1 MARTNDE
8 DATMTAEQQ
17 QPLDELAAELYETLR
32 RIAGRALWKG
42 SRLDP
47 TDLVHHAWV
56 KLANWDKFETMPRA
70 HFLALCATIMRR
82 VAVDE
87 GRRRLVER
95 RHPERITL
103 SGIAEDENVPTVDLL
118 ALDSALDQLEK
129 VDERWARIIELRF
142 FAGLSGDEVALAL
155 GLSRRTVARE
165 WTLARAWL
173 RRKLG

>member
-1 MARTNDE
+1 MTE
-8 DATMTAEQQ
+8 DQQ
-17 QPLDELAAELYETLR
+17 QPIDELAAELYQTLR
-32 RIAGRALWKG
+32 RIAGRALFKG

-47 TDLVHHAWV
+47 TDLVHQAWV
-56 KLANWDKFETMPRA
+56 KLAAADKFETMPRA

-95 RHPERITL
+95 RDPERITL
-103 SGIAEDENVPTVDLL
+103 SGIAEGENVPAVDLL
-118 ALDSALDQLEK
+118 ALDNALNQLEK